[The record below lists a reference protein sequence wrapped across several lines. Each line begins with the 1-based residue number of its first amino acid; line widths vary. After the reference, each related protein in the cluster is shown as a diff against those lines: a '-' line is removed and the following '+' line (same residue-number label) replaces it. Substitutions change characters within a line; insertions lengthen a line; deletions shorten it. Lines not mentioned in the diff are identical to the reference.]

1 VSVESQATPYDAPV
15 RVLVVEDEAKMATLV
30 RKALELEGYSVDVA
44 MTGTDAVWMGTE
56 NEYDAIV
63 LDVMIPEP
71 DGFEVCRRLR
81 AEGRWAPILLLT
93 ARDSVDDRVV
103 GLDAG
108 ADDYIPKPFS
118 FAELYARLRALAR
131 RGAPQRPHILEVGDL
146 ALDPARHRVTRA
158 GTEIDLSPKEF
169 ALLDLF
175 MRHADEVL
183 SRTTIL
189 EHVWDFAYDGT
200 SNVVDVYVRYLR
212 EKIDRPF
219 DRETL
224 ETVRG
229 VGYRLRI
236 DA

>member
-1 VSVESQATPYDAPV
+1 
-15 RVLVVEDEAKMATLV
+15 
-30 RKALELEGYSVDVA
+30 
-44 MTGTDAVWMGTE
+44 
-56 NEYDAIV
+56 
-63 LDVMIPEP
+63 
-71 DGFEVCRRLR
+71 
-81 AEGRWAPILLLT
+81 
-93 ARDSVDDRVV
+93 
-103 GLDAG
+103 
-108 ADDYIPKPFS
+108 
-118 FAELYARLRALAR
+118 
-131 RGAPQRPHILEVGDL
+131 
-146 ALDPARHRVTRA
+146 
-158 GTEIDLSPKEF
+158 
-169 ALLDLF
+169 

>member
-1 VSVESQATPYDAPV
+1 VGQVEEVTPYDAVV
-15 RVLVVEDEAKMATLV
+15 RVLVVEDEAKMAALV
-30 RKALELEGYSVDVA
+30 RKALELEGYSVDIA
-44 MTGTDAVWMGTE
+44 QNGTDAVWLATE
-56 NEYDAIV
+56 NEYDSIV

-81 AEGRWAPILLLT
+81 ADGRWAPILLLT

-108 ADDYIPKPFS
+108 ADDYLPKPFS
-118 FAELYARLRALAR
+118 FDELYARLRALTR
-131 RGAPQRPHILEVGDL
+131 RGAPQRPPVLEVGDL
-146 ALDPARHRVTRA
+146 RLDPATHRVTR
-158 GTEIDLSPKEF
+158 GGKEVELSPKEF

-175 MRHADEVL
+175 MRHQDEVL
-183 SRTTIL
+183 SRTKIL

-219 DRETL
+219 DRRTL

-229 VGYRLRI
+229 VGYRLRS